1 MSSTYKTTPDLTDK
15 MPPGIPYIVGNELAE
30 RFSYYGMR
38 TILVVFM
45 TRYMLD
51 AHGNLATMSEP
62 VAKSVYHLFVLW
74 TYGLGIMGALLS
86 DGWLGKYRTII
97 WLSLVYCAGHVALS
111 LPDTSLG
118 MQMGVTH
125 RLGLFMA
132 LPLIAIGA
140 GGIKP
145 CVSAHVGD
153 QFGIKNQH
161 LLPRVF
167 SWFYFAINVGAVA
180 SSLLTPVLLTLRVEG
195 RWLADLL
202 PGIFASVREKA
213 FVGGPWL
220 AFGLPGALMFLATFI
235 FWLGRKK
242 FVHIPAG
249 GLGFLKES
257 LSPQGLWI
265 LARLSIIFLFV
276 VPFWAL
282 FDQTGSAWVLQAN
295 HMAREIPLG
304 SFSVEIL
311 PSQIQAVN
319 PFLILVFI
327 PLFSYVVYPTVAKV
341 IEPTPMRKIA
351 TGLFMAGFAFMIS
364 AWIET
369 RIGAG
374 QSPHIIWQVVAYIIL
389 TMAEVLVSITCL
401 EFAYTQ
407 SPPKMKSLVMS
418 LFLASVALGNALVFG
433 INAAIAAFSPPAD
446 SGKPMLLD
454 GAAYYWL
461 FTGMMLGTAV
471 LFLFVVW
478 LYQPK
483 TYIQG
488 DKDAAA
494 E

>member
-1 MSSTYKTTPDLTDK
+1 MSKYKTTPELTEK
-15 MPPGIPYIVGNELAE
+15 MPSGVPYIVGNELAE

-45 TRYMLD
+45 TKHLID
-51 AHGNLATMSEP
+51 ANGDLATMSEP
-62 VAKSVYHLFVLW
+62 VAKSIYHLFVLW
-74 TYGLGIMGALLS
+74 TYGLGILGALIS
-86 DGWLGKYRTII
+86 DGFLGKYRTII
-97 WLSLVYCAGHVALS
+97 WLSLVYCAGHVALAVDETRVG
-111 LPDTSLG
+111 LF
-118 MQMGVTH
+118 
-125 RLGLFMA
+125 LGLT
-132 LPLIAIGA
+132 LIAIGA

-153 QFGIKNQH
+153 QFGVKNQH

-167 SWFYFAINVGAVA
+167 SWFYFSINAGAVA
-180 SSLLTPVLLTLRVEG
+180 SSLLTPILLHYL
-195 RWLADLL
+195 
-202 PGIFASVREKA
+202 
-213 FVGGPWL
+213 GPTI
-220 AFGLPGALMFLATFI
+220 AFGLPGVLMFLATFI
-235 FWLGRKK
+235 FWLGRNK
-242 FVHIPAG
+242 FIHVPAG
-249 GLGFLKES
+249 GLGFVKES
-257 LSPQGLWI
+257 FSPQGLWI
-265 LARLSIIFLFV
+265 LAKLSVIFLFV

-282 FDQTGSAWVLQAN
+282 FDQTGSAWVLQADY
-295 HMAREIPLG
+295 MSREVPIWG
-304 SFSVEIL
+304 DIKWEVL

-319 PFLILVFI
+319 PFLILAFI

-369 RIGAG
+369 RIVAG
-374 QSPHIIWQVVAYIIL
+374 ESPHIIWQVVAYIIL
-389 TMAEVLVSITCL
+389 TMAEILVSITCL

-407 SPPKMKSLVMS
+407 APPKMKSLVMS

-433 INAAIAAFSPPAD
+433 INAAIAAFSPPSE
-446 SGKPMLLD
+446 SGEPMLLE

-461 FTGMMLGTAV
+461 FTGMMFVTAV

-488 DKDAAA
+488 EK
-494 E
+494 